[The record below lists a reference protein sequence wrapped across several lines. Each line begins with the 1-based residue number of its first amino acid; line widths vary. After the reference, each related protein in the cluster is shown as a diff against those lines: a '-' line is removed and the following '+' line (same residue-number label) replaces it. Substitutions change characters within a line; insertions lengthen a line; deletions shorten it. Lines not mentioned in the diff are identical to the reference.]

1 MSFVSLYKQNNKV
14 ELSLFRFDGINF
26 KKEASSLFP
35 HLNVWAL
42 GFYKN
47 SPFVTGQDSS
57 INGLKTE
64 ILDYAAGKWVGAP
77 DFPFS
82 NGDRL
87 VIYITLDILSMLRIS
102 CYATASTD
110 ESVFI
115 IGGYTKGSPDVTSRI
130 AEYKN
135 GKWIDGG
142 NLAQAR
148 YGHGAITSESKT
160 VIIGGTHNEG
170 TK

>member
-1 MSFVSLYKQNNKV
+1 M
-14 ELSLFRFDGINF
+14 
-26 KKEASSLFP
+26 
-35 HLNVWAL
+35 

-57 INGLKTE
+57 LNGLKTE
-64 ILDYAAGKWVGAP
+64 ILNSSAGKWVGVT

-87 VIYITLDILSMLRIS
+87 IFLPDNFLFIWIIWRIS
-102 CYATASTD
+102 CYATASTE

-135 GKWIDGG
+135 GEWIDGG

-148 YGHGAITSESKT
+148 YGHGAITSESMT
-160 VIIGGTHNEG
+160 FVIGGTHNDG
-170 TK
+170 TNNNGHNMYCIDYTL